1 MATKPK
7 RHSKR
12 RGEAAAAEVLGTE
25 VTKIGNLTR
34 DPELRTA
41 SSGVVYA
48 TFGLAVE
55 HPLIDGD
62 WSGERTTMF
71 YDCVCFGTLA
81 GNAAPSLRKGMRVIV
96 TGRTE
101 IRGYQT
107 PAGEVRDVVRIVVD
121 AVGPELRWARATVR
135 KQRRSASHTRR
146 QSGNRRRQTPTK
158 AKRS

>member
-1 MATKPK
+1 MATRPK
-7 RHSKR
+7 RHPKR
-12 RGEAAAAEVLGTE
+12 PGETDVAEALGAH
-25 VTKIGNLTR
+25 VAKIGNLTR

-55 HPLIDGD
+55 RPVVEGD
-62 WSGERTTMF
+62 WSGERTTAF

-81 GNAAPSLRKGMRVIV
+81 GNAAASVRKGTRVIV

-107 PAGEVRDVVRIVVD
+107 RAGEVRDVVRIVVD
-121 AVGPELRWARATVR
+121 AVGPELRACARRTPAPDI
-135 KQRRSASHTRR
+135 
-146 QSGNRRRQTPTK
+146 SGG
-158 AKRS
+158 